1 MKRRLKSEAV
11 RIKRYALFLFQ
22 YIFLEKTRG
31 LDFSMRIMTTRKEKN
46 PLYHGYSKTNEKHLK
61 MILSELNFEKC
72 KNFLDIGRGKG
83 VVLKEAVKY
92 PFKKVAGIE
101 LLPHLVKTAKKNF
114 NILHLADKISCTE
127 ANAADYEE
135 YSEYD
140 TFFLFNPFGED
151 TLIKVAQKL
160 NESIRQNKRDITIIY
175 HNPRYIHIFEKMPGY
190 QLEKELYDP
199 LKGYKTCILW
209 IEPEG
214 RM

>member
-1 MKRRLKSEAV
+1 MNFC
-11 RIKRYALFLFQ
+11 RIWLRQ
-22 YIFLEKTRG
+22 R
-31 LDFSMRIMTTRKEKN
+31 
-46 PLYHGYSKTNEKHLK
+46 
-61 MILSELNFEKC
+61 
-72 KNFLDIGRGKG
+72 
-83 VVLKEAVKY
+83 
-92 PFKKVAGIE
+92 
-101 LLPHLVKTAKKNF
+101 KKNF

-199 LKGYKTCILW
+199 LKGYKTCILR